1 MNLIE
6 LSIKRPVA
14 VMAAVIAVVMFGIL
28 ALTKI
33 PIQLTPDVRKPVISL
48 RTVWPGAAPAEIERE
63 ITNRQEEVM
72 KGLRGLEQ
80 IISDSQDGRSRIT
93 LEFAIGTNM
102 SEALLLV
109 SNRLDRVD
117 GYPDEADEPSIRTAS
132 SEDNPITWIVLLR
145 KPGNDRLIHTYG
157 DFAVDVIQ
165 DRLERVTGIARV
177 NVYGAALTEMEIRVA
192 PERMARYG
200 LTVTEVLRVL
210 REANSSVSA
219 GDVNEGKRRYVVR
232 TVGEFE
238 RLDDVRGV
246 VLRSERDPATGA
258 MARVTVGDIAEVRFT
273 SKEPTATIRFNGQ
286 PAIAVNAIRETGANV
301 IEVMRGVRKALAE
314 LNETALREEGLRLRQ
329 VYDETVYIN
338 SAIDLVQKNIFIG
351 GALAALML
359 LLFLRSG
366 RATLVVSLAIPVS
379 IIGAFVAMAAMGRS
393 LNVISLAGIAFA
405 VGMVVDAAIVVLE
418 NIYRRREKG
427 ESPAVAAYRGTRE
440 VWPAV
445 FVSSLTT
452 VMVFIPILVM
462 ELEAG
467 QLFRDIAVALSV
479 AVLLSLLVAIT
490 VIPALSNRLLNDPRT
505 QSERTGAGAF
515 LKLPVIDPLAR
526 WFVASVL
533 EFTRRI
539 TRNRSL
545 AIAVIGGICAT
556 SAVITSAL
564 MPKLEYLPSGNRN
577 LIFGHILPPPGY
589 NLKTTTDI
597 AGQFESKILPLL
609 AEVSGPESKPG
620 EPPKVQRFFFVA
632 SRGRTFLGAAAEDP
646 SRVRELIP
654 FLKSAVYLE
663 PGTFGAITQRSLFG
677 RGIGG
682 SRSIEMN
689 VSGQQL
695 DDVLDVAVLAV
706 QRIER
711 VLPRAEGTQIRPKP
725 GLELGA
731 PEVRVFPNRIKL
743 ADNGITA
750 RELGDTIDAF
760 NDGRRVAEITVGAK
774 RMDLMLRGLRD
785 EITETQGIDQ
795 LPVVTSSGTIV
806 PLISLAD
813 VEVTSGPVQIRHF
826 ERLRTVTLE
835 IHPPES
841 MAMETA
847 LDKIRDEVMEPLR
860 NAGLPGDVRLLLTG
874 TADKLSQTWDAMV
887 INLLIAVVIVY
898 LVMAV
903 LFESF
908 IYPFIIMLSVPLAT
922 GGGVLGLALV
932 NLFTFQPLDMLTLL
946 GFVILIG
953 IVVNNAILL
962 VHQTLVHIHE
972 EGMAIEDSIMEAT
985 RNRIRPI
992 FMSTLTSVFGMAPL
1006 VFFPGAGSELYRGLG
1021 SVVLGGLSLS
1031 AVLTLAIVPP
1041 LLTLFTGALEKSGRR
1056 MAAKAKTKAKRSA
1069 KKAAGRDLKPAQ

>member
-14 VMAAVIAVVMFGIL
+14 VMAAVMAVLMFGIL

-48 RTVWPGAAPAEIERE
+48 QTVWPGAAPAEIERE
-63 ITNRQEEVM
+63 ITNRQEEVL
-72 KGLRGLEQ
+72 KGIRGLEQ

-109 SNRLDRVD
+109 SNRLDRVT

-145 KPGNDRLIHTYG
+145 APGNDRLIHTYG

-165 DRLERVTGIARV
+165 DRLERVAGVARV

-232 TVGEFE
+232 TVGKFE

-286 PAIAVNAIRETGANV
+286 PAIAINAIRETGANV

-314 LNETALREEGLRLRQ
+314 LNETALRDEGLRLRL

-338 SAIDLVQKNIFIG
+338 SSIDLVQQNIFVG
-351 GALAALML
+351 GAMAALML

-366 RATLVVSLAIPVS
+366 RATLIVSLAIPVS

-418 NIYRRREKG
+418 NIYRHREKG
-427 ESPAVAAYRGTRE
+427 ESPAVAAYKGTRE
-440 VWPAV
+440 VWTAV
-445 FVSSLTT
+445 FVSALTT

-479 AVLLSLLVAIT
+479 AVMLSLIVAIT
-490 VIPALSNRLLNDPRT
+490 VIPALSNRLLGDPRGK
-505 QSERTGAGAF
+505 SKGAGAT

-539 TRNRSL
+539 TRSRSL

-556 SAVITSAL
+556 SAVITWAL

-589 NLKTTTDI
+589 NLKTTTEI
-597 AGQFESKILPLL
+597 AGQFESKVLPLL

-620 EPPKVQRFFFVA
+620 EPPKIQRFFFVA
-632 SRGRTFLGAAAEDP
+632 SRGRTFLGVAAEDP
-646 SRVRELIP
+646 ARVRELIP
-654 FLKSAVYLE
+654 FLKKAVYSE

-682 SRSIEMN
+682 SRAIEMN
-689 VSGQQL
+689 ISGQQL
-695 DDVLDVAVLAV
+695 DDVLDVAVLAG
-706 QRIER
+706 QRIAQ
-711 VLPRAEGTQIRPKP
+711 VMPRAEGTQIRPKP

-731 PEVRVFPNRIKL
+731 PEVRIFPDRVKL

-750 RELGDTIDAF
+750 RELSDTIDAF

-785 EITETQGIDQ
+785 QITETQGINQ
-795 LPVVTSSGTIV
+795 LPIVTSSGTIV
-806 PLISLAD
+806 PLSSLAD
-813 VEVTSGPVQIRHF
+813 VVVTSGPVQIRHF

-835 IHPPES
+835 IHPPET
-841 MAMETA
+841 MPLETA

-860 NAGLPGDVRLLLTG
+860 DAGLPGGVRLLLTG

-887 INLLIAVVIVY
+887 INLLIAIVIVY

-962 VHQTLVHIHE
+962 VHQTLVHIQE
-972 EGMAIEDSIMEAT
+972 EGMSIEDSIMEAT

-1041 LLTLFTGALEKSGRR
+1041 MLTLFTGALEKSGRR
-1056 MAAKAKTKAKRSA
+1056 MAAKAETKIKRSA
-1069 KKAAGRDLKPAQ
+1069 KKAAGRGLKPAE